1 MTLRHVLRFCG
12 LGNASRETRLNATST
27 CSAKHTSTVRI
38 GWRSTRWRCMC
49 NLSLISC
56 ALLVS
61 PVPASACGKNFLCI
75 DLYLYIGYTCMVY
88 IYIYIYKCIVRT
100 FLTAIYRK
108 LYKAVYMCLYVLVL
122 HIYICIY
129 IYTLFCYMYQSHT
142 YSSLYHVKLYI
153 YIYIYIYNLCVDI
166 FNIIMH
172 DIYIYIYSDRYW

>member
-1 MTLRHVLRFCG
+1 MDQIGDGVLMLHGLWHVTLWHVLRFFG
-12 LGNASRETRLNATST
+12 LGKASRKTRLNATST

-75 DLYLYIGYTCMVY
+75 DLYSYIHAW
-88 IYIYIYKCIVRT
+88 YIYIYKCIVRT
-100 FLTAIYRK
+100 FLTALYRK

-142 YSSLYHVKLYI
+142 YSSLYHIKLYI
-153 YIYIYIYNLCVDI
+153 YIQSMCRHI
-166 FNIIMH
+166 
-172 DIYIYIYSDRYW
+172 